1 MEERKVGFSSY
12 AVYGLFQDDK
22 MRARRLIES
31 EHFEQSSVT
40 YMDAI
45 FSN

>member
-1 MEERKVGFSSY
+1 MEAREVGFSSY
-12 AVYGLFQDDK
+12 AVSGLFKDDK
-22 MRARRLIES
+22 MRARSLIES
-31 EHFEQSSVT
+31 EHFEQSSIT